1 VILVFSMFIIRG
13 LKLEVAK
20 KVVSVEPKLG
30 KFSSPIKEEGL
41 YVFPLLVVA
50 AQLWADYER
59 LEC

>member
-1 VILVFSMFIIRG
+1 MFIIRG